1 VSGQA
6 HLLDQ
11 TTPAGSGEPTIDRV
25 ARMQRLLGVLEE
37 KERIVRLLDRTLAA
51 DGIQVWL
58 GAETPFAE
66 VGDVSIVATPYG
78 PDDRPVGS
86 IAVIGPTRMNY
97 SKVIPL
103 VDFTAELVSGVLGN
117 RRG

>member
-6 HLLDQ
+6 HLL
-11 TTPAGSGEPTIDRV
+11 GSGPSADDRL
-25 ARMQRLLGVLEE
+25 ARMQKLLGALEE
-37 KERIVRLLDRTLAA
+37 KERIVRLLDRTLEAE
-51 DGIQVWL
+51 GIQVWL
-58 GAETPFAE
+58 GAETPFGE
-66 VGDVSIVATPYG
+66 VADISVVATNYG

-103 VDFTAELVSGVLGN
+103 VDFTAELVSGVLGP